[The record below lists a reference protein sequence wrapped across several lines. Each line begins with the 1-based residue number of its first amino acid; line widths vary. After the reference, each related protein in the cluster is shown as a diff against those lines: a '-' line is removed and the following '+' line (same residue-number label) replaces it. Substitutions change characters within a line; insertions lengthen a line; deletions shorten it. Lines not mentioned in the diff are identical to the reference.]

1 MKKRLLA
8 SLLSLCLIVGLLP
21 TAVLAAEEETGGD
34 LPPVCTCEAHCA
46 EGAVDEACPV
56 CTVDYTACTYT
67 APVEPEEEPTKEPA
81 EEPEVPACAGLEG
94 CDGNT
99 HAEGCPLY
107 VAPVEPELPLTDL
120 APAEPVEDESTAA
133 DELGT
138 DAAPLANNGMSGTC
152 GAEGNED
159 NVKWELTQNN
169 DDPSNLTYTL
179 TISGTGAMADFTANS
194 AEPPWFEKREHITNI
209 TLPDRLTTI
218 GQRAFY
224 GTTSLKS
231 VTIPESVTSIGDQA
245 FHSAPVVTEIPA
257 GVQKIGITA
266 FYGNFTVTVDEKSPY
281 FEAENG
287 VLYTKG
293 KTEVVQAPSSIEG
306 NYMVPSSVTVI
317 RNFAFAGANSLENVN
332 FSQAINLTSIG
343 TTAFGN
349 CKNLTSLTF
358 PEEFVN
364 GLSIGYYAF
373 GHSNLSGVL
382 TLPVGV
388 KSIDAY
394 AFQNNK
400 SLTEIKMSAGMDEI
414 KNYAFINCSSLK
426 DVELSN
432 TLQTIGTNI
441 FQGTALNK
449 IVIPASVTK
458 INHNAF
464 FDLKCLKTV
473 EFPENMT
480 GTLEIGTNAF
490 RNTGISGQL
499 VLPEGLSKIGPYAF
513 CNVQFVTDLTLPS
526 SSLKE
531 IGNNAFYN
539 NTSLQSVTVRDK
551 SGNRI
556 PGTVSSIGASA
567 FAFCNK
573 LADTLYIEPGV
584 SKIGK
589 EAFYDHKGM
598 ALSVVYLPSTICQ
611 VGQSAFHS
619 LDGDDDKIEDG
630 SGKAI
635 IYCANDSVFSLMK
648 QSTNYSARTTALAN
662 LKGGVID
669 GFDNN
674 TNKGE
679 LITSPRKTGY
689 DFGGWYELSPENTEH
704 TPVTEITTHPTG
716 IWAVRYPYPYIAVW
730 NSTITFDGNGGRGSM
745 ANQVI
750 CETDTTT
757 PLTKNSFTRD
767 GYEFAGWNTKAD
779 GTGTAYNDEATNV
792 GKDGS
797 ITLYAQWTKKIGES
811 TSYTVNAIQDQVYT
825 GKEITPA
832 VVVKKGEEVLTSGYT
847 VSYSNNINAGVA
859 KVTVTIGTDS
869 AEVTFNITKDNNPTV
884 EMSDVSVTYGTNY
897 EMTATAKTSAGNVIT
912 DGTITIKYYTNEACS
927 EGESGTAPTNA
938 GTYYAKATLTW
949 TDNYAEASKVAKITI
964 NNADFAVTAQGYDG
978 VYDGQPHSITVTAE
992 GAAVTYSTEEN
1003 GTYSETNPTFT
1014 NAGEYT
1020 VYYKATK
1027 SNHNDVTGSV
1037 TVKIAKATPAVSISA
1052 DNTEL
1057 RGGGIVTLTVDA
1069 SKLPASA
1076 AVSVSCDDASYN
1088 PNLGTDGKYTVSL
1101 PNSNKTYVF
1110 TVAYAGDNNHDS
1122 VSATCTVTVTRRSS
1136 GGGSSSG
1143 SSSGDYIVSV
1153 DADKHGTV
1161 TVSPK
1166 RADKGDTVTITV
1178 KPDKGYELDELT
1190 VTDKSG
1196 DTIKIKDKGN
1206 GKFTFTMPGSKVTV
1220 EASFKQIDAKPEVP
1234 AFVDVP
1240 ADAYYADAVA
1250 WAVKEGITSGTSAT
1264 TFTPNASCT
1273 RAQMVTF
1280 LWRANGSPKATGI
1293 NPFTDVNADA
1303 YYYDAVLWAA
1313 EKGITSGTTATT
1325 FSPNATLTRSQ
1336 TVTFL
1341 WRANG
1346 SPAVSGGSFGDV
1358 AADAYYANAVAWA
1371 VSEGITSGTGGN
1383 NFSPD
1388 APCTRAQI
1396 VTFMYRAG

>member
-1 MKKRLLA
+1 MKKRILA
-8 SLLSLCLIVGLLP
+8 SFLSLVLVLSLVP
-21 TAVLAAEEETGGD
+21 ASALAAEEPQQDVDSTVVTEAPTDPSDTGSTEPSGETPGE
-34 LPPVCTCEAHCA
+34 PPVEEPTEPEA
-46 EGAVDEACPV
+46 PV
-56 CTVDYTACTYT
+56 CAQLEGCVDGAHDPECPLY
-67 APVEPEEEPTKEPA
+67 VEPEKPA
-81 EEPEVPACAGLEG
+81 EEPEVP
-94 CDGNT
+94 
-99 HAEGCPLY
+99 
-107 VAPVEPELPLTDL
+107 LTDL
-120 APAEPVEDESTAA
+120 TPAEPVEEKPAA
-133 DELGT
+133 AEELEA
-138 DAAPLANNGMSGTC
+138 DAAPLADDGMFGNC
-152 GAEGNED
+152 GADGND
-159 NVKWELTQNN
+159 VTWALTVNN
-169 DDPSNLTYTL
+169 DDTSNPTYTL
-179 TISGTGAMADFTANS
+179 TISGTGAMEDFTANS

-209 TLPDRLTTI
+209 TLSDGLTTI

-224 GTTSLKS
+224 GTTSLEH
-231 VTIPESVTSIGDQA
+231 VIIPESVTSIGDQA
-245 FHSAPVVTEIPA
+245 FHSAPVATEIPA

-266 FYGNFTVTVDEKSPY
+266 FYGNFTVTVDEESPY

-293 KTEVVQAPSSIEG
+293 KAEIVQAPSSIKG
-306 NYMVPSSVTVI
+306 DYMVPSAVTVI
-317 RNFAFAGANSLENVN
+317 RNFAFAGADSLTNVN
-332 FSQAINLTSIG
+332 FSQAISLTSIG

-364 GLSIGYYAF
+364 GLSIGYNAF

-394 AFQNNK
+394 AFQGNTN
-400 SLTEIKMSAGMDEI
+400 LTEVKMSAGMDEI
-414 KNYAFINCSSLK
+414 KSYAFINCSSLK
-426 DVELSN
+426 DVILSD
-432 TLQTIGTNI
+432 TLQTIGTNVFKSTI
-441 FQGTALNK
+441 LSK
-449 IVIPASVTK
+449 IAIPASVTK
-458 INHNAF
+458 INNDAF
-464 FDLKCLKTV
+464 FALASLETV

-480 GTLEIGTNAF
+480 GTLEIGDNAF
-490 RNTGISGQL
+490 WNTKISGQL
-499 VLPEGLSKIGPYAF
+499 KLPEGLNKIGSHAF
-513 CNVQFVTDLTLPS
+513 CNAYVTELTLPS
-526 SSLKE
+526 SSLEE
-531 IGNNAFYN
+531 IGDYAFYN
-539 NTSLQSVTVRDK
+539 NASLQSVTVRGK

-556 PGTVSSIGASA
+556 PGTVSSIGDYA
-567 FAFCNK
+567 FALCDK
-573 LADTLYIEPGV
+573 LADTLYVETGV
-584 SKIGK
+584 NNIGDY
-589 EAFYDHKGM
+589 AFYDYGGM
-598 ALSVVYLPSTICQ
+598 ALSVVYLPSTIGA
-611 VGQSAFHS
+611 VGTSAFHS
-619 LDGDDDKIEDG
+619 LDGDDDQIT

-635 IYCANDSVFSLMK
+635 IYCANDSILSLMK
-648 QSTNYSARTTALAN
+648 SSKSYSARTTALAN

-669 GFDNN
+669 GFDDN
-674 TNKGE
+674 TEKGT
-679 LITSPRKTGY
+679 LITSPCKTGY
-689 DFGGWYELSPENTEH
+689 GFGGWYELSSENANPTLA
-704 TPVTEITTHPTG
+704 TKITTHTTG
-716 IWAVRYPYPYIAVW
+716 QWGVRYPYPYIVVW
-730 NSTITFDGNGGRGSM
+730 NSTITFDGNGGSGSM
-745 ANQVI
+745 SSQTI

-757 PLTKNSFTRD
+757 ALTKNSFTRD

-779 GTGTAYNDEATNV
+779 GTGTAYDDEATNV
-792 GKDGS
+792 GKNGN

-847 VSYSNNINAGVA
+847 VSYSHNINAGVA

-869 AEVTFNITKDNNPTV
+869 AEVTFNITTDNNPTV
-884 EMSDVSVTYGTNY
+884 EMSDVSVTYGTSY
-897 EMTATAKTSAGNVIT
+897 EMTATAKTSAGNTIT
-912 DGTITIKYYTNEACS
+912 DGAITIKYYIDKNCSS
-927 EGESGTAPTNA
+927 EGSATAPTDT
-938 GTYYAKATLTW
+938 GTYYAKAVLTG

-1037 TVKIAKATPAVSISA
+1037 NVKIAKATPAVSISA

-1136 GGGSSSG
+1136 GGGSSSSG

-1153 DADKHGTV
+1153 DSDKHGTV

-1220 EASFKQIDAKPEVP
+1220 EASFKQIETEPENP
-1234 AFVDVP
+1234 FTDISKN
-1240 ADAYYADAVA
+1240 DYFYDAVL
-1250 WAVKEGITSGTSAT
+1250 WAADKGITSGVTDTLFA
-1264 TFTPNASCT
+1264 PNASCT

-1280 LWRANGSPKATGI
+1280 LWRANGSPKATGV
-1293 NPFTDVNADA
+1293 NPFTDVSADA

-1325 FSPNATLTRSQ
+1325 FSPDAVLTRGQ

-1346 SPAVSGGSFGDV
+1346 SPAVSGGSFSDV
-1358 AADAYYANAVAWA
+1358 AADAYYAKAVAWA
-1371 VSEGITSGTGGN
+1371 VAEGITAGTGGSK
-1383 NFSPD
+1383 FSPD

-1396 VTFMYRAG
+1396 VTFLYRDAQ